1 MRFPPPVARGQV
13 YAQQPSPGYFTTY
26 HYGVTALERMQAA
39 CGWDDRR
46 FTELIFSCGKV
57 SLGILE
63 RLLGQPEPARQ
74 ALLRDFS
81 AVDA

>member
-1 MRFPPPVARGQV
+1 MARGQV
-13 YAQQPSPGYFTTY
+13 YAPQLSPGYFTTY
-26 HYGVTALERMQAA
+26 RYGVTAFERMQAA
-39 CGWDDRR
+39 CGSDDRR

-81 AVDA
+81 AVGA